1 MYTKNRFDEGI
12 DMVNSMTGYGYGE
25 IQQNGLRVC
34 IEVKSLNHKFLDIS
48 MRMPRHLNSIE
59 IELRKI
65 ISDRFKRGRFDV
77 AINIKDEN
85 GILINIGLELKKAK
99 KIYDQLRELK
109 ENLLLPGE
117 ITLSDMLSFK
127 DYMKT
132 DEAFGLEE
140 IRVVYPVDRALNLAL
155 DNLME
160 MRIQE
165 GKEIF
170 QQLNVYCDTVENI
183 VHEISLRIS
192 EDLGLYKNK
201 LIEKI
206 KSITQGLEID
216 DSRIA
221 QELAIIV
228 EKSDISEEINRLKS
242 HISQFRMK
250 LTNNVEA
257 VGKTLDFIVQEMS
270 REINTI
276 ASKSQSIEI
285 SNKVIETKGILEK
298 MKEQICN
305 VE

>member
-1 MYTKNRFDEGI
+1 MQKIDLTDEGI
-12 DMVNSMTGYGYGE
+12 DMINSMTGYGYGE

-65 ISDRFKRGRFDV
+65 VSDRFKRGRFDV

-85 GILINIGLELKKAK
+85 GVLVNIGLELKKAK

-170 QQLNVYCDTVENI
+170 QQLNLYCDSVEDL